1 MISSLFISAPLESSV
16 DDAIQWAQPASQLG
30 DDRGLSEDRSPGTA
44 QKGNGACEDRAL
56 LIPRLKWVRESGR
69 DIARPFPIY
78 SNCKSTVSS
87 VHGPRVDFFLTAK
100 CAPAFSGRRR
110 RGVAENSGGRARG
123 AIGSALH
130 QPSE

>member
-1 MISSLFISAPLESSV
+1 MTH
-16 DDAIQWAQPASQLG
+16 QWAQPSSQLG

-87 VHGPRVDFFLTAK
+87 VHGPRVDFF
-100 CAPAFSGRRR
+100 RRQNAR
-110 RGVAENSGGRARG
+110 QLFQADADAESRK
-123 AIGSALH
+123 I
-130 QPSE
+130 PT